1 MKHINKFNEAKLR
14 KAYSGNFES
23 WPKWVDPR
31 IKEQKDIEELCVWL
45 KDEVDNVKVE
55 PNGNSYNLEI
65 RFSRDSNSIDKI
77 VENAEK
83 MLEITKEYTDLLFKL
98 EDSGYEISYQL
109 LQTSQHL
116 NFYNLTGKIQF
127 KKAE

>member
-1 MKHINKFNEAKLR
+1 MRHINKFNEAKLR
-14 KAYSGNFES
+14 KAYSGNFEN

-31 IKEQKDIEELCVWL
+31 IKELKDIEELCVWL

-65 RFSRDSNSIDKI
+65 RFSRDGNSIDKI

-98 EDSGYEISYQL
+98 EDSGYEISYQF

-127 KKAE
+127 KKAD

>member
-1 MKHINKFNEAKLR
+1 MKHIKNFNENKLAFNR
-14 KAYSGNFES
+14 KD
-23 WPKWVDPR
+23 V
-31 IKEQKDIEELCVWL
+31 KDIEELCVWL

-55 PNGNSYNLEI
+55 PNGNSYNLEL
-65 RFSRDSNSIDKI
+65 RFSRDGNSIDKI

-83 MLEITKEYTDLLFKL
+83 MLEITKEYTELLFKL

-116 NFYNLTGKIQF
+116 NFYSLTGKIQF

>member
-1 MKHINKFNEAKLR
+1 
-14 KAYSGNFES
+14 
-23 WPKWVDPR
+23 
-31 IKEQKDIEELCVWL
+31 
-45 KDEVDNVKVE
+45 
-55 PNGNSYNLEI
+55 
-65 RFSRDSNSIDKI
+65 
-77 VENAEK
+77 

-116 NFYNLTGKIQF
+116 KFYNLTGKIQF

>member
-14 KAYSGNFES
+14 KAYSGDFDS

-45 KDEVDNVKVE
+45 KDEVDTIKVE
-55 PNGNSYNLEI
+55 PNGNYYSI
-65 RFSRDSNSIDKI
+65 DIKFGRDDNSIDKI
-77 VENAEK
+77 VGNAEK

-98 EDSGYEISYQL
+98 QDLGYEISYQL

-116 NFYNLTGKIQF
+116 NFHSLTGKIQF

>member
-1 MKHINKFNEAKLR
+1 LR

-45 KDEVDNVKVE
+45 RDEVDDVKVE
-55 PNGNSYNLEI
+55 PNGNSYNIGI
-65 RFSRDSNSIDKI
+65 RFSRDGNSIDKI

-83 MLEITKEYTDLLFKL
+83 MLEITK
-98 EDSGYEISYQL
+98 
-109 LQTSQHL
+109 
-116 NFYNLTGKIQF
+116 
-127 KKAE
+127 

>member
-14 KAYSGNFES
+14 KAYSGNFDS

-45 KDEVDNVKVE
+45 KDEVDSVKVE
-55 PNGNSYNLEI
+55 PNGNYYSI
-65 RFSRDSNSIDKI
+65 DIKFGRDDNSIDKI

-98 EDSGYEISYQL
+98 EDSGYEVSYQL
-109 LQTSQHL
+109 LETAQHL
-116 NFYNLTGKIQF
+116 NFYRLTGKIQF

>member
-14 KAYSGNFES
+14 KTYSGDFDS

-45 KDEVDNVKVE
+45 KDEVDTIKVE
-55 PNGNSYNLEI
+55 PNGNYYSI
-65 RFSRDSNSIDKI
+65 DIKFGRDDNSIDKI

-98 EDSGYEISYQL
+98 EDSGYEVSYQL

-116 NFYNLTGKIQF
+116 NFYSLTGKIQF
-127 KKAE
+127 KKAD

>member
-1 MKHINKFNEAKLR
+1 MKHIKKFNESKLR
-14 KAYSGNFES
+14 K
-23 WPKWVDPR
+23 VDPR

-45 KDEVDNVKVE
+45 KDEVDSVKVE
-55 PNGNSYNLEI
+55 PNGNYYSI
-65 RFSRDSNSIDKI
+65 DIKFGRDDNSIDKI

-98 EDSGYEISYQL
+98 EDSGYEVSYQL

-116 NFYNLTGKIQF
+116 NFYSLTGKIQF

>member
-14 KAYSGNFES
+14 KAYSGDFDS

-45 KDEVDNVKVE
+45 KDEVDTIKVE
-55 PNGNSYNLEI
+55 PNGNYYSI
-65 RFSRDSNSIDKI
+65 DIKFGRDDNSIEKI

-83 MLEITKEYTDLLFKL
+83 MVEITKEYTDLLFKL
-98 EDSGYEISYQL
+98 QDLGYEISYQL

-116 NFYNLTGKIQF
+116 NFHSLTGKIQF